1 MDIETKN
8 DELDENEDEL
18 EDAPEENGENDEN
31 DEGDAEFEL
40 DEDGNIIIPDD
51 EEAKETDDSDD
62 DDDSDDSDKEE
73 DEEKQPEEKGKEE
86 PDLAGENAELKS
98 RLENNAKRIKAALKK
113 LGIDTEADDVID
125 GIETLAAEADGKT
138 LEEYRKERRDT
149 EEAEEAKAFLKKQAF
164 ENLKKAD
171 LAELHATYP
180 ETAELDD
187 VEKMENFRRFAE
199 LRDKGLSAKEAY
211 AAANPEAMRKSAAE
225 RGKRLAGTK
234 AHIKS
239 AAPKGVAGESTD
251 MPPREIARWR
261 EMFPGYT
268 DKQIK
273 ELFKRANS

>member
-1 MDIETKN
+1 MNTEEKDTEIEMAGEEETELTETEPTGESEEYELTY
-8 DELDENEDEL
+8 DEEGNIVIAEEAEEADGEEAEGTDAEGDEEPEASEEPEETEEPEEDTESEKDARIAEL
-18 EDAPEENGENDEN
+18 E
-31 DEGDAEFEL
+31 
-40 DEDGNIIIPDD
+40 
-51 EEAKETDDSDD
+51 AK
-62 DDDSDDSDKEE
+62 
-73 DEEKQPEEKGKEE
+73 
-86 PDLAGENAELKS
+86 LARITKS
-98 RLENNAKRIKAALKK
+98 GKAALAK
-113 LGIDTEADDVID
+113 LGVKDTEDFID
-125 GIETLAAEADGKT
+125 GLETLAAETDGKT
-138 LEEYRKERRDT
+138 LDQYRKERRDT

-171 LAELHATYP
+171 LAALHAAYP
-180 ETAELDD
+180 ETAGLDD

-199 LRDKGLSAKEAY
+199 LRDKGLSVKEAY

-239 AAPKGVAGESTD
+239 AAPKGAAGESTD
-251 MPPREIARWR
+251 MPPREMARWR